1 MPGMCSLVQPDA
13 LPGYARPRRVCFE
26 SALYLCSAVF
36 HKCLYVKCILN
47 VYIRMYVNVCVCVC
61 FVAGIVQ
68 GLLGPV
74 STNRLTQMTESARG
88 IDTQVR
94 MAAHLRTELAS
105 TSGRRKGVIGVDE
118 RRVTPMAIRTAGQ
131 LPLEEDLHRGGGLPP
146 LQGGTRLVLLPSPL
160 TGGNLDHHP

>member
-1 MPGMCSLVQPDA
+1 MPGMCSLVQPDT
-13 LPGYARPRRVCFE
+13 LSGYARPRRVCFE
-26 SALYLCSAVF
+26 SALYLCSAVSQVF
-36 HKCLYVKCILN
+36 VRK
-47 VYIRMYVNVCVCVC
+47 VYFECVHMYVHVCVCVC

-68 GLLGPV
+68 VLLGPV

-131 LPLEEDLHRGGGLPP
+131 LPLEEDLHRGGGLPL